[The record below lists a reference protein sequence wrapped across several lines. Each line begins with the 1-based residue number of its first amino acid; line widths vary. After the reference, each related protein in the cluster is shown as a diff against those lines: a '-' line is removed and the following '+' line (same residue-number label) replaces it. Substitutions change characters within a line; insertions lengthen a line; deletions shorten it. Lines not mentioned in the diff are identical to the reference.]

1 MSAFQPASWRGV
13 PFGVREAQVRLGRRC
28 AVHEYPQ
35 RETVWVEDLGRSARR
50 LRFIGFLME
59 HSALYAGGD
68 LAAQQQ
74 RLLAA
79 VEAPGEGE
87 LVHPA
92 LGRLSVSCTEAV
104 VAQRWNQQR
113 VVEIAFEF
121 IESGQPASPSAAL
134 DTREAVSALAAAADQ
149 AAAGDFIAL
158 ADEAGSLYRC
168 VHDLPGTFGGY
179 FKGRVHRL
187 EAVTQGVQP
196 DLSDVQKISAL

>member
-50 LRFIGFLME
+50 LR
-59 HSALYAGGD
+59 
-68 LAAQQQ
+68 
-74 RLLAA
+74 AA

-92 LGRLSVSCTEAV
+92 LGRLSVSCTQAV

-113 VVEIAFEF
+113 MVEIAFEF

-149 AAAGDFIAL
+149 AAAGDFIA
-158 ADEAGSLYRC
+158 
-168 VHDLPGTFGGY
+168 
-179 FKGRVHRL
+179 
-187 EAVTQGVQP
+187 
-196 DLSDVQKISAL
+196 

>member
-35 RETVWVEDLGRSARR
+35 RETVWVEDLGHSARR

-68 LAAQQQ
+68 LAAKQQ
-74 RLLAA
+74 RL
-79 VEAPGEGE
+79 
-87 LVHPA
+87 
-92 LGRLSVSCTEAV
+92 
-104 VAQRWNQQR
+104 
-113 VVEIAFEF
+113 VEIAFEF

-149 AAAGDFIAL
+149 AAAGDFIAR
-158 ADEAGSLYRC
+158 A
-168 VHDLPGTFGGY
+168 
-179 FKGRVHRL
+179 
-187 EAVTQGVQP
+187 
-196 DLSDVQKISAL
+196 

>member
-68 LAAQQQ
+68 VA
-74 RLLAA
+74 
-79 VEAPGEGE
+79 
-87 LVHPA
+87 
-92 LGRLSVSCTEAV
+92 
-104 VAQRWNQQR
+104 AQRWNQQR
-113 VVEIAFEF
+113 MVEIAFEF

-149 AAAGDFIAL
+149 AAVGDFIARADALLRGGASVVDQAAHTAARWTRQAQRL
-158 ADEAGSLYRC
+158 ADDAGSLYRR
-168 VHDLPGTFGGY
+168 VHDLPGTFG
-179 FKGRVHRL
+179 
-187 EAVTQGVQP
+187 
-196 DLSDVQKISAL
+196 

>member
-50 LRFIGFLME
+50 LRFIGFSME

-74 RLLAA
+74 RLLA
-79 VEAPGEGE
+79 GMDG
-87 LVHPA
+87 
-92 LGRLSVSCTEAV
+92 
-104 VAQRWNQQR
+104 
-113 VVEIAFEF
+113 IAFELMQ
-121 IESGQPASPSAAL
+121 SGQLEAPSDGL

-149 AAAGDFIAL
+149 AAAGDFIAR
-158 ADEAGSLYRC
+158 ADR
-168 VHDLPGTFGGY
+168 
-179 FKGRVHRL
+179 
-187 EAVTQGVQP
+187 Q
-196 DLSDVQKISAL
+196 